1 MLAAMKVSVSA
12 LTFAAQGGQLAAMHQ
27 FAILATLALGSTA
40 FAAGEVQLPEN
51 ARLAIV
57 GDSITEQK
65 MYSKFMETYL
75 VACAG
80 RQDIRVF
87 QFGWSGETAGGFA
100 ARLENDLSVFNPTT
114 VTLCY
119 GMNDGSYRPFDASI
133 GKRYGDAMSSIV
145 TKLNTIGAKHVVVGS
160 PGAVDTKFFTRPNFG
175 NDNAANV
182 YNDSLAQ
189 LGGIG
194 KKLATENGKAFADVH
209 QPMIDAMAKGK
220 ATLGE
225 SYDVCGGDG
234 VHPGANGQLVMA
246 YAFLKGIGCD
256 GKIAEISVDMK
267 GASTAS
273 AGHKVLSSAAGK
285 VELESARYPFCF
297 DGDTKSSG
305 GTRSITAF
313 LPFNG
318 ELNRFTLRVSNL
330 TGEKAK
336 VAWGA
341 ETKEFTREQLTA
353 GVNLAAEFPA
363 TPFDAPFKAYMSAV
377 GKKQGYETGMIK
389 DFITKFRNYEA
400 EAKEAPDFGAALEA
414 VKKHLGKRQA
424 QLETESRKAL
434 VPVKHTITITQ

>member
-1 MLAAMKVSVSA
+1 MRGK
-12 LTFAAQGGQLAAMHQ
+12 LAAMHK
-27 FAILATLALGSTA
+27 FAILATLALSPIA
-40 FAAGEVQLPEN
+40 FAAGEAQLPEN
-51 ARLAIV
+51 GRLAIV

-119 GMNDGSYRPFDASI
+119 GMNDGSYRPFEASI
-133 GKRYGDAMSSIV
+133 GKRYEDAMSSIV
-145 TKLNTIGAKHVVVGS
+145 TKLGAIGAKNVVVGS
-160 PGAVDTKFFTRPNFG
+160 PGAVDTKFFGARPSFG
-175 NDNAANV
+175 NENAANG
-182 YNDSLAQ
+182 YNASLAQ

-194 KKLATENGKAFADVH
+194 KKLATANGKVFADVH

-220 ATLGE
+220 AALGE
-225 SYDVCGGDG
+225 NYDVCGGDG
-234 VHPGANGQLVMA
+234 VHPGANGQLIMA

-267 GASTAS
+267 GAATAS
-273 AGHKVLSSAAGK
+273 AGHKVLSSAPGK
-285 VELESARYPFCF
+285 VELESVRYPFCF
-297 DGDTKSSG
+297 DGDAKSSG

-313 LPFNG
+313 LPFNS

-330 TGEKAK
+330 AGEKAK
-336 VAWGA
+336 VAWGS

-353 GVNLAAEFPA
+353 GVNLAAEFSA
-363 TPFDAPFKAYMSAV
+363 TPFDAPFKNYMSAV

-389 DFITKFRNYEA
+389 DFVTKFRNYEA
-400 EAKEAPDFGAALEA
+400 EAKEAPEFGAALDT

-424 QLETESRKAL
+424 QLEVDSRKAL
-434 VPVKHTITITQ
+434 VPVKHTLTITQ

>member
-1 MLAAMKVSVSA
+1 
-12 LTFAAQGGQLAAMHQ
+12 MHK
-27 FAILATLALGSTA
+27 FAILATLALSPIA
-40 FAAGEVQLPEN
+40 FAAGEAQLPEN
-51 ARLAIV
+51 GRLAIV

-87 QFGWSGETAGGFA
+87 QFGWGGETAGGFA
-100 ARLENDLSVFNPTT
+100 ARLENDLSVLNPTT

-119 GMNDGSYRPFDASI
+119 GMNDGSYRPFEASI
-133 GKRYGDAMSSIV
+133 GKRYEDAMSSIV
-145 TKLNTIGAKHVVVGS
+145 TKLGAIGAKNIVVGS
-160 PGAVDTKFFTRPNFG
+160 PGAVDTKFFGNRPSFG
-175 NDNAANV
+175 NENAANG
-182 YNDSLAQ
+182 YNASLAQ

-194 KKLATENGKAFADVH
+194 KKLATENGKVFADVH

-220 ATLGE
+220 AAFGE
-225 SYDVCGGDG
+225 NYDVCGGDG
-234 VHPGANGQLVMA
+234 VHPGANGQLIMA

-267 GASTAS
+267 GAATAS
-273 AGHKVLSSAAGK
+273 AGHKILSSAAGK
-285 VELESARYPFCF
+285 VELESVRYPFCF
-297 DGDTKSSG
+297 DGDAKSSG

-313 LPFNG
+313 LPFNS

-336 VAWGA
+336 VAWGE

-353 GVNLAAEFPA
+353 GVNLAAEFSA
-363 TPFDAPFKAYMSAV
+363 TPFDAPFKSYMNAV
-377 GKKQGYETGMIK
+377 GKKQSYETGMIK
-389 DFITKFRNYEA
+389 DFVTKFRTYEA
-400 EAKEAPDFGAALEA
+400 EAKEAPEFGAALDT
-414 VKKHLGKRQA
+414 VKKYLGKKQA

-434 VPVKHTITITQ
+434 VPVKHTLTITQ